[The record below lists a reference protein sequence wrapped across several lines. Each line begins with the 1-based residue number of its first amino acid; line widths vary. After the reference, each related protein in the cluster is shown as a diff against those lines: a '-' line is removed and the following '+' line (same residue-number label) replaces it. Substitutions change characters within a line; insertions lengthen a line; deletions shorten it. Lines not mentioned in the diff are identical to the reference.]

1 MKNLVNFSRNAP
13 PWSVSAAGWSPGS
26 DDGRPERSAMR
37 YKNYKKAIKKLTSK
51 DEMERLLN
59 FAENDF
65 ENLTSS
71 QYEKIKFLINRK
83 IYL

>member
-1 MKNLVNFSRNAP
+1 M
-13 PWSVSAAGWSPGS
+13 GWSPGS
-26 DDGRPERSAMR
+26 DDGRSEREDMR

-51 DEMERLLN
+51 DELERLLN

-65 ENLTSS
+65 EGLTDA
-71 QYEKIKFLINRK
+71 QYEKLKFCINKK